1 MRKNR
6 RKNRNQEESREALEQ
21 RLADYIND
29 NFRLQDDKLRLLDDK
44 QTLKSENLKLTVN
57 NEYLTKENQNIK
69 QMMKVNSLILIL
81 MFQLLNICNELD
93 DGWGIKRLI
102 SDYLVGISNE
112 LHKMPGAL
120 NPADYDPYNPSVDD
134 DDVINLD
141 DYED

>member
-6 RKNRNQEESREALEQ
+6 RKNRNQEESREVLEQ

-29 NFRLQDDKLRLLDDK
+29 NFRLLDDK
-44 QTLKSENLKLTVN
+44 QTLASEKLKLTVD
-57 NEYLTKENQNIK
+57 NEFLTKENQNIK

-93 DGWGIKRLI
+93 NGWGIKRLI

-112 LHKMPGAL
+112 LHKMPGVL

>member
-29 NFRLQDDKLRLLDDK
+29 NFRLLDDK
-44 QTLKSENLKLTVN
+44 QTLNSENLKLTVE
-57 NEYLTKENQNIK
+57 NESLKKETKNTK

-93 DGWGIKRLI
+93 NSWGIKRLI

-112 LHKMPGAL
+112 LHKMPGSL
-120 NPADYDPYNPSVDD
+120 NPADYDPYNPSVDED
-134 DDVINLD
+134 DDEIDLS
-141 DYED
+141 DYDEKS

>member
-29 NFRLQDDKLRLLDDK
+29 NFRLLDDK
-44 QTLKSENLKLTVN
+44 QTLNSENLKLTVE
-57 NEYLTKENQNIK
+57 NESLKKETKNTK

-112 LHKMPGAL
+112 LHKMPGVL

>member
-1 MRKNR
+1 MRKNW
-6 RKNRNQEESREALEQ
+6 KKSQKESKKVLEQ

-29 NFRLQDDKLRLLDDK
+29 NYRLLSEK
-44 QTLKSENLKLTVN
+44 ITLKNENLNLSVD

-93 DGWGIKRLI
+93 NGWGIKRLI
-102 SDYLVGISNE
+102 SDYMVGIANE
-112 LHKMPGAL
+112 LHKLPGDL
-120 NPADYDPYNPSVDD
+120 NPASYDPYNPSVDD

>member
-6 RKNRNQEESREALEQ
+6 RKNRNQEESREVLEQ

-29 NFRLQDDKLRLLDDK
+29 NFRLLDDK
-44 QTLKSENLKLTVN
+44 QTLLSENLKLTVD
-57 NEYLTKENQNIK
+57 NEYLKKDNQNIK
-69 QMMKVNSLILIL
+69 QLMKVNSLILIL

-93 DGWGIKRLI
+93 NGWGIKRLI

-112 LHKMPGAL
+112 LHKMPGVL

>member
-6 RKNRNQEESREALEQ
+6 RKNRNQEESREVLEQ

-29 NFRLQDDKLRLLDDK
+29 NFRLLEDK
-44 QTLKSENLKLTVN
+44 QTLASEKLKLTVD
-57 NEYLTKENQNIK
+57 NEFLTKENQNIK

-93 DGWGIKRLI
+93 NGWGIKRLI

-112 LHKMPGAL
+112 LHKMPGVL

>member
-6 RKNRNQEESREALEQ
+6 RKNRNQEESREVLEQ

-29 NFRLQDDKLRLLDDK
+29 NFRLLEDK
-44 QTLKSENLKLTVN
+44 QTLASEKLKLTVD
-57 NEYLTKENQNIK
+57 NEFLTKENQNIK

-93 DGWGIKRLI
+93 NGWGIKRLI
-102 SDYLVGISNE
+102 SDYMVGIANE
-112 LHKMPGAL
+112 LHKLPGDL
-120 NPADYDPYNPSVDD
+120 NPASYDPYNPSVDD

>member
-6 RKNRNQEESREALEQ
+6 RKNRNQEESREVLEQ

-29 NFRLQDDKLRLLDDK
+29 NFRLLEDK
-44 QTLKSENLKLTVN
+44 QTLASEKLKLTVD
-57 NEYLTKENQNIK
+57 NEFLTKENQNIK

-93 DGWGIKRLI
+93 NGWGIKRLI

>member
-6 RKNRNQEESREALEQ
+6 RKNRNQEESREVLEQ

-29 NFRLQDDKLRLLDDK
+29 NFRLLEDK
-44 QTLKSENLKLTVN
+44 QTLASEKLKLTVD
-57 NEYLTKENQNIK
+57 NEFLTKENQNIK

-93 DGWGIKRLI
+93 NGWGIKRLI
-102 SDYLVGISNE
+102 SDYLVGIANE
-112 LHKMPGAL
+112 LHKLPGDL
-120 NPADYDPYNPSVDD
+120 NPASYDPYNPSVDD